1 MLTPVLSHIVAM
13 SPDPRSASPRT
24 ERSRSAGGPRTT
36 SSGTASR
43 RTPTERPEPA
53 TRVWDQPE
61 GPPAKKRPR
70 KTERAAGTKGRTAP
84 REQTA
89 SVPTGRKT
97 TEEAPAKT
105 EPRTPHDGDPDPR
118 SGAGSGM
125 TGNESTG
132 AAETGG
138 GRDHGHRNE
147 VVAVG
152 RVTAAPAERDLPSGD
167 RLVFWRICVA
177 RPSEPHR
184 SRQRVDSLTLVS
196 FDADTQ
202 AAVRD
207 WRIGDVVRVTGALR
221 RRVWRGWSG
230 IRSVLEVEVDSTAL
244 VRGVQR

>member
-1 MLTPVLSHIVAM
+1 MLTPALSHIVAM
-13 SPDPRSASPRT
+13 SPSPRSASART

-36 SSGTASR
+36 SSGTTSH
-43 RTPTERPEPA
+43 RTPPERPEPA
-53 TRVWDQPE
+53 TQVQEQPE
-61 GPPAKKRPR
+61 APSAKKRPR
-70 KTERAAGTKGRTAP
+70 KTERAAGEKGRAAPREHTASAPTVRKSSKKAQGKTAP
-84 REQTA
+84 R
-89 SVPTGRKT
+89 
-97 TEEAPAKT
+97 
-105 EPRTPHDGDPDPR
+105 TPGDGDPVPR
-118 SGAGSGM
+118 SGAAADGAGKGT
-125 TGNESTG
+125 TGTV
-132 AAETGG
+132 ETGG
-138 GRDHGHRNE
+138 ERDHGHLNE

-152 RVTAAPAERDLPSGD
+152 RVTAAPTERDLPSGD

-177 RPSEPHR
+177 RPSEPHL

-244 VRGVQR
+244 VRGAQR